1 MKFYW
6 VVLWSL
12 WAARLV
18 QQPTPLVHVT
28 GGWLRGVLAPDG
40 SHKRYLAIP
49 YARHPIKRFQGPDV
63 NLNWDGVFEAIEENV
78 RCFQRIGKSLVVGQK
93 NCLTLNIYTP
103 LDASHN
109 SRYPVM
115 VFFHGGGFYDGS
127 WVLQFKPVYMAS
139 LITKVMGHLT
149 EDAQE
154 LYKILLNKSDSE
166 LIVTRVPR
174 KEGNIIIS
182 ECLYT
187 PCIEKQFEGIEPF
200 LTAVPYNVLTKGH
213 YNKVPIMIGSNIEEG
228 LLFAS
233 LENDTTIPNIK
244 LEKSLPKDLSIP
256 LESER
261 KKIGDKLR
269 NYYIGDE
276 EISKRTLAN
285 LSRFHGEVYFTY
297 PILEETEIYLNTND
311 KPVYSYL
318 FKYSGW
324 RNFIKLAIGKTFESK
339 KGATHAEDLF
349 YLFRVMGLPTLF
361 EDKMINRMTTLW
373 TNFAKFG
380 DPTPAV
386 SELLP
391 LRWPAATFSSPVSF
405 VIDEEFSISHLWY
418 TDSLKYLR
426 DVYTK
431 YRRKR
436 D

>member
-18 QQPTPLVHVT
+18 QQPTPLVRVT
-28 GGWLRGVLAPDG
+28 GGWLRGFLAPDG

-49 YARHPIKRFQGPDV
+49 YARHPIKRFQAPDV
-63 NLNWDGVFEAIEENV
+63 NLRWDGVFEAIEENS
-78 RCFQRIGKSLVVGQK
+78 GSSL
-93 NCLTLNIYTP
+93 
-103 LDASHN
+103 S
-109 SRYPVM
+109 
-115 VFFHGGGFYDGS
+115 S

-154 LYKILLNKSDSE
+154 LYNILLNKSDSE

-174 KEGNIIIS
+174 KEGHIILS

-187 PCIEKQFEGIEPF
+187 PCIEKEFEGIEPF
-200 LTAVPYNVLTKGH
+200 LTDLPYNVLTKGH
-213 YNKVPIMIGSNIEEG
+213 YNKVPIMIGSNLEEG

-261 KKIGDKLR
+261 KKVGDKLR

-297 PILEETEIYLNTND
+297 PILEETEIYINTND

-339 KGATHAEDLF
+339 KGPTHAEDLF
-349 YLFRVMGLPTLF
+349 YLFRVMWLPTLF

-373 TNFAKFG
+373 TNFAKYG
-380 DPTPAV
+380 DPTPVV

-391 LRWPAATFSSPVSF
+391 LRWPAATVSSPVSF
-405 VIDEEFSISHLWY
+405 VIDEEFSTSPLWY

-426 DVYTK
+426 EVYTK
-431 YRRKR
+431 HRRKQ